1 MTAPH
6 WTGMTSEPT
15 LEEIND
21 FFSLVPPTRSRRK
34 NRPLP
39 SGKFRGRCFDPKT
52 GKPAEAVF
60 EEETMTLERYG
71 KLSCVDDEQNEEDNL
86 DLTESMISGD
96 MQKLEIDTLPPLLET
111 CSSSVSNHCLEVYN
125 NYDFEHQYDENLP
138 IYSFHSEIL
147 GAITSYPVTIIQGTT
162 GSGKTTQVPQY
173 ILDQHAS
180 ARKYCNIV
188 ITQPR
193 RIAAISIANR
203 VSQERN
209 WGPVGHLIGYQV
221 GLDKKTSSDTR
232 ITYMTTGVLLR
243 HLIVRKT
250 LQDYTHII
258 LDEVH
263 ERDQE
268 TDFAMLLVRKLF
280 WLNSKYVKVIL
291 MSATFD
297 TNQFSDYFG
306 TQTPRVDLG
315 LSVSPV
321 VIAISERLYTVSEH
335 YIEDLSSLGDTPLF
349 RISHPEISDE
359 AFAIAARLIVYLDN
373 IEKGEE
379 ASQSLLEGQVNSKS
393 SFRGSVLVF
402 LPGLSHIREMEE
414 ILNYERVNKKLQII
428 PLHSSIT
435 SEEQSYV
442 FAKPKS
448 GFRKIILS
456 TNIAESSITVP
467 DIKFVVDFC
476 LTKSMVCDTDTN
488 YQSLQ
493 LQWSSKASG
502 SQRAGRAGRV
512 SNGRVYRLVPKA
524 FWEHHIPNYAVPE
537 LQRCPLE
544 SAILNVKLLDLGA
557 PKAVLSMALSP
568 PDLDNIE
575 RTILLLKE
583 IGALSTITNQK
594 RLDGDLTFVGRVLA
608 SLPID
613 MRLGKLLMLGFV
625 FGCLSNC
632 LVIAAALSKPCFFAT
647 PYNQPMEAYKK
658 KLFWA
663 RGSFSD
669 CVALLNAFRAW
680 EHCIDTQQFR
690 RKSDE
695 KAWGRKN
702 FIQISRIHEVKYL
715 VDELRQR
722 LSHFNIRSDD
732 QLHWSSENSQQCELI
747 LKIVMA
753 GAFYPNFFEQSV
765 IDETQSVKE
774 MSLLDPTNTVM
785 FTGIPCGKAPLFKD
799 SLLEATRQC
808 GKQKAIFYDGCKAF
822 IQFEYSDNIDT
833 GSVSPA
839 VYLAGKLTETKRK
852 LEICQSYAEKQ
863 PEPGVHTRP
872 PPFLYE
878 PVEDNK
884 FSVELPNPSDPVW
897 FPVQVTHLISAV
909 SFWGNR
915 MLPKNID
922 CLRYIGITIQ
932 TKISSKVNPAEL
944 AVDDLVLASYDDGYG
959 FEYYRALVTNV
970 KLSVSVFFVD
980 YGNTSHNLRVDDLR
994 QLPSSLERVP
1004 FQAIKFRLRGILPL
1018 ESRPKDESR
1027 QFVHKI
1033 LQNSTHMVNVKVYSV
1048 VSKVVCVDLFTKNN
1062 EYVNEILITKDYCYS
1077 TEESRVSQLS
1087 HAAWETAESK
1097 GAFSDSSSSEML
1109 NDQWVKY
1116 DGFNRGDRL
1125 PPCRGQKLCIYG
1137 PRSTF
1142 QANFKS
1148 IINIGRIRNINVN
1161 RNSINSVSINQNP
1174 SSGIRTIMVAS
1185 EIGINQTGSTMLA
1198 RNTTLL
1204 PNIPDLLPLLCVLFA
1219 PVVEFRVDPN
1229 QTRYIGALCGLGAFQ
1244 IQKRWHSILPD
1255 HDIEVQFNTHFKIQD
1270 IVDIN
1275 ALRMLIN
1282 IAVGSS
1288 EDIAGWS
1295 QTVIHRTQK
1304 LAREKLLLLVQKKR
1318 DACDLTSCGS
1328 VYKWKLID
1336 EDDVIPHQVSDS
1348 RADRKDF
1355 YRLHDDIEI
1364 SA

>member
-6 WTGMTSEPT
+6 WTRLTSEPT
-15 LEEIND
+15 LDEIND
-21 FFSLVPPTRSRRK
+21 FFPLAPPTRPRTRPRRK
-34 NRPLP
+34 IFL
-39 SGKFRGRCFDPKT
+39 GAKFRDRCFDPKT
-52 GKPAEAVF
+52 EKPAEPVIEDVAS
-60 EEETMTLERYG
+60 TLERYG
-71 KLSCVDDEQNEEDNL
+71 EFGRVDDDPSDDYKEE
-86 DLTESMISGD
+86 I
-96 MQKLEIDTLPPLLET
+96 LP
-111 CSSSVSNHCLEVYN
+111 SSVDISLLSASSDCLEVYK
-125 NYDFEHQYDENLP
+125 NYDFEHQYNENLP
-138 IYSFHSEIL
+138 TFCNRSEIL
-147 GAITSYPVTIIQGTT
+147 GAISGFAITFIKGTA

-173 ILDQHAS
+173 ILDQHARF
-180 ARKYCNIV
+180 RKYCNIV
-188 ITQPR
+188 VAQPLK
-193 RIAAISIANR
+193 IKAIHDAER

-209 WGPVGHLIGYQV
+209 CGPVGRLVGYDV
-221 GLDKKTSSDTR
+221 EFDKMTSSDTR

-243 HLIVRKT
+243 RLIAKKT
-250 LQDYTHII
+250 LKEFTHII
-258 LDEVH
+258 LDGVN

-268 TDFAMLLVRKLF
+268 TDFAIFLIRKLF
-280 WLNSKYVKVIL
+280 ELNSRSVKVIL
-291 MSATFD
+291 MSTSFD
-297 TNQFSDYFG
+297 NVHLSHYFNAQDPDIDTEIPVTHESISIDGGIRHVSDN
-306 TQTPRVDLG
+306 
-315 LSVSPV
+315 
-321 VIAISERLYTVSEH
+321 
-335 YIEDLSSLGDTPLF
+335 YIEDLPSLGNIPTF
-349 RISHPEISDE
+349 EISNPEISDE
-359 AFAIAARLIVYLDN
+359 AYAIAARLKFFLDK
-373 IEKGEE
+373 IEKYEE
-379 ASQSLLEGQVNSKS
+379 AKQTSIKGQLDPTS
-393 SFRGSVLVF
+393 SSRGSVLVF
-402 LPGLSHIREMEE
+402 LPGLCHIQMMEKR
-414 ILNYERVNKKLQII
+414 LYNERFKRKLQII
-428 PLHSSIT
+428 PLHSYTT
-435 SEEQSYV
+435 SENLSDV
-442 FAKPKS
+442 FAKPNP

-456 TNIAESSITVP
+456 TDIAISSFTVP
-467 DIKFVVDFC
+467 DVKFVIDFC
-476 LTKSMVCDTDTN
+476 LKECKVWDADTN

-493 LQWSSKASG
+493 FQWASLASG
-502 SQRAGRAGRV
+502 IQRANCASELLNCKV
-512 SNGRVYRLVPKA
+512 FRLLPEC
-524 FWEHHIPNYAVPE
+524 FWEYRMPE
-537 LQRCPLE
+537 DDEYREFERCSLE
-544 SAILNVKLLDLGA
+544 RIILYVKLLDLGA
-557 PKAVLSMALSP
+557 PTAVLSMALSP

-575 RTILLLKE
+575 RSILLLKE

-608 SLPID
+608 SLLID

-663 RGSFSD
+663 QGSFSD
-669 CVALLNAFRAW
+669 CIALLNAFRAW
-680 EHCIDTQQFR
+680 EHCVDTQQFT

-695 KAWGRKN
+695 DAWGRKN
-702 FIQISRIHEVKYL
+702 FIQISRIHDVKYL

-732 QLHWSSENSQQCELI
+732 QLHWSSENPQQCELI

-765 IDETQSVKE
+765 IDETLCVKE

-785 FTGIPCGKAPLFKD
+785 FTGIPRGKAPLFKD

-822 IQFEYSDNIDT
+822 IQFEDSDVIDT

-839 VYLAGKLTETKRK
+839 VYLAGKLTETKGK
-852 LEICQSYAEKQ
+852 LEIFQSYAEKQ
-863 PEPGVHTRP
+863 PEPGVHNIS
-872 PPFLYE
+872 PPFMYE
-878 PVEDNK
+878 PVENNK
-884 FSVELPNPSDPVW
+884 FSVELPNPSDHAR
-897 FPVQVTHLISAV
+897 FPVEVTHLISAV
-909 SFWGNR
+909 SFWGN
-915 MLPKNID
+915 MLLPRNIER
-922 CLRYIGITIQ
+922 LRNIGVTIQ
-932 TKISSKVNPAEL
+932 TKISSEVNPAEL
-944 AVDDLVLASYDDGYG
+944 AVDDLVLAPYDDGNG
-959 FEYYRALVTNV
+959 VEYYRALVTNV
-970 KLSVSVFFVD
+970 KPSVSVFFVD
-980 YGNTSHNLRVDDLR
+980 YGITSDNLQVDDLR
-994 QLPSSLERVP
+994 QMPTSLVEVP

-1077 TEESRVSQLS
+1077 TEESRVSKLS

-1097 GAFSDSSSSEML
+1097 GAFSDSSSSEKL

-1116 DGFNRGDRL
+1116 DGINRGERL
-1125 PPCRGQKLCIYG
+1125 LNSQGQKLSLSA

-1148 IINIGRIRNINVN
+1148 IINLGGIRNININ

-1185 EIGINQTGSTMLA
+1185 EIGINQTDSTMLV

-1244 IQKRWHSILPD
+1244 IQKRWHSMLPD

-1270 IVDIN
+1270 IVVIN
-1275 ALRMLIN
+1275 ALRMLMN
-1282 IAVGSS
+1282 IAVGSG

-1304 LAREKLLLLVQKKR
+1304 LAREKLLLLIQKKR
-1318 DACDLTSCGS
+1318 DACDLTSFGS
-1328 VYKWKLID
+1328 VYKWKQID
-1336 EDDVIPHQVSDS
+1336 ENDVIPHQVSDS

-1355 YRLHDDIEI
+1355 YRLHDGILLNDFQ
-1364 SA
+1364 A